1 MTVMVLTAA
10 GSTAEDKAWLSLNG
24 LSGVTAAATTSEQL
38 LALDWTEPAAMPT
51 RDTYVVLHDSG
62 LGTDREEGLYKVL
75 AHLQQGGVRAAV
87 LFGALVDDDLKKAAF
102 LPNVDLAIEIDDDFD
117 LSSALTMVAL
127 RIATLASGT
136 SKVDSG
142 SLRIGSKVAV
152 RLDAGIGH
160 KTDFG
165 YREAGFRSLVPLD
178 GSQFARELRDVIA
191 ALKEYPLRTHV
202 PWHPQDAAEPT
213 LQDYMWGLVDDKD
226 KRKLEHFGPK
236 AKQYRAKDV
245 RALLEGGHSGDSAE
259 DRQKWESWR
268 ARWENRKPPLLLLT
282 GETGVGKS
290 LMAEFITFILNP
302 RGSEGGNLGSRER
315 LVKFNGAGLT
325 LRDFDHY
332 LMGTAPG
339 YWTDITDP
347 VVGLFTRAAHGVFFL
362 DEIGDMASDVQAAFL
377 TFLDTREIR
386 PNGVPKPFPG
396 FQHIIAATNHDLEED
411 VRSEQFRKDLL
422 ARFALRLRIPSL
434 AQRKADLEQFI
445 DYLAQDP
452 VVNPRMGDGAAA
464 ELEVV
469 AFSSGALKKLKDR
482 DYANGNFR
490 ELTTA
495 VHEAIRRARRRLDRV
510 VDAADVPDE
519 AELLDA
525 RGVTR

>member
-1 MTVMVLTAA
+1 MSVVVLTAA
-10 GSTAEDKAWLSLNG
+10 GSTAGDKAWLLLDG
-24 LSGVTAAATTSEQL
+24 LPGVSVAATTSEQL
-38 LALDWTEPAAMPT
+38 LALDWAGPATKPT
-51 RDTYVVLHDSG
+51 RDNYVVLHDSG
-62 LGTDREEGLYKVL
+62 LGADREEGLYKVL
-75 AHLQQGGVRAAV
+75 AHLQRAGVRAAV

-102 LPNVDLAIEIDDDFD
+102 LPNVDLAIEVDEDVD
-117 LSSALTMVAL
+117 LSSALKMVAS
-127 RIATLASGT
+127 RIAALASGT
-136 SKVDSG
+136 SKVDSD
-142 SLRIGSKVAV
+142 SLRIGSRVTV
-152 RLDAGIGH
+152 RLDAANGH
-160 KTDFG
+160 KKDFG

-178 GSQFARELRDVIA
+178 GSQFARELRDVIT
-191 ALKEYPLRTHV
+191 ALKEYPLRTYV

-226 KRKLEHFGPK
+226 KRKLEHFGAR
-236 AKQYRAKDV
+236 AKQYRASDV
-245 RALLEGGHSGDSAE
+245 RALLEGGHSGESAE
-259 DRQKWESWR
+259 DQQKWKLWHS
-268 ARWENRKPPLLLLT
+268 RWENRKPPLLLLT

-362 DEIGDMASDVQAAFL
+362 DEIGDMATDVQAAFL
-377 TFLDTREIR
+377 TFLDTRDIR

-396 FQHIIAATNHDLEED
+396 FQHIIAATNRDLEED
-411 VRSEQFRKDLL
+411 VRSEKFRKDLL
-422 ARFALRLRIPSL
+422 ARFALRLHIPSL

-452 VVNPRMGDGAAA
+452 VVNPTIADATGN

-469 AFSSGALKKLKDR
+469 AFSSGAIKKLKDR
-482 DYANGNFR
+482 NYSNGNFR
-490 ELTTA
+490 ELTMT
-495 VHEAIRRARRRLDRV
+495 VHEAIRRTRRRLDRV
-510 VDAADVPDE
+510 VDAADVPEE
-519 AELLDA
+519 AELLGSP
-525 RGVTR
+525 GVSP